1 MARGGAVQLPSGQ
14 LGCQSNATKIIEAGL
29 RLLEFGCARRYFF
42 ALTRTQPITHYVTLS
57 ERARELKVEALLAH
71 HSQYT
76 SRPEASESV
85 SWVGTTIAREVR
97 VDGLV
102 EGFQGFF

>member
-1 MARGGAVQLPSGQ
+1 M
-14 LGCQSNATKIIEAGL
+14 
-29 RLLEFGCARRYFF
+29 EFGCARRYFF

-85 SWVGTTIAREVR
+85 SWVGTTIAREVG